1 MFRLLFH
8 PTEAI
13 RWDLPHQ
20 QQPVIATRLAN
31 PLATQANPFSQ
42 LSLLLAPEGL
52 PPWLGSQFPPPFLG
66 TLPLNY
72 HCPSGPSTTLLFP
85 HLTPIPNLHSSYWH
99 LQMLSLYIKKKK
111 KKIFNLTSA
120 SSYHV
125 SPFPSQPKFSAKLS
139 SFLHLPLIP
148 QPILK
153 VSFASIPPS
162 TIKQPL
168 LQLPM
173 ISCHQIQKTFFK
185 SGLILLAFSRS
196 FNTAD
201 FSPLKTLFLASYCA
215 VVLPSLW
222 SYLFCLALGFGPS
235 PLLPYS
241 LPNMVAAAVTSN
253 MPITPKLI
261 AQPFPPL

>member
-1 MFRLLFH
+1 MFHLLFH

-85 HLTPIPNLHSSYWH
+85 HLTPTPNLHSSYWH

-111 KKIFNLTSA
+111 KKKSLISHPPPATMSLLSLHNLS
-120 SSYHV
+120 
-125 SPFPSQPKFSAKLS
+125 SQPSC
-139 SFLHLPLIP
+139 LH
-148 QPILK
+148 
-153 VSFASIPPS
+153 
-162 TIKQPL
+162 
-168 LQLPM
+168 
-173 ISCHQIQKTFFK
+173 FFT
-185 SGLILLAFSRS
+185 SH
-196 FNTAD
+196 
-201 FSPLKTLFLASYCA
+201 LFH
-215 VVLPSLW
+215 
-222 SYLFCLALGFGPS
+222 
-235 PLLPYS
+235 
-241 LPNMVAAAVTSN
+241 N
-253 MPITPKLI
+253 
-261 AQPFPPL
+261 PF

>member
-1 MFRLLFH
+1 M
-8 PTEAI
+8 
-13 RWDLPHQ
+13 
-20 QQPVIATRLAN
+20 
-31 PLATQANPFSQ
+31 
-42 LSLLLAPEGL
+42 
-52 PPWLGSQFPPPFLG
+52 
-66 TLPLNY
+66 
-72 HCPSGPSTTLLFP
+72 
-85 HLTPIPNLHSSYWH
+85 
-99 LQMLSLYIKKKK
+99 
-111 KKIFNLTSA
+111 
-120 SSYHV
+120 
-125 SPFPSQPKFSAKLS
+125 
-139 SFLHLPLIP
+139 
-148 QPILK
+148 
-153 VSFASIPPS
+153 SFASIPPS

-261 AQPFPPL
+261 AQPFPPLWDPETHIKLPQRYLKFMMSKADLTHRPVHLSFPSVLYASEWHHHPSVP